1 MAVPADYKHE
11 IEILEREVLQ
21 NKPSD
26 VLQFCANHFLRRLES
41 QRHEFLLGAQH
52 STNKTMAENNFPGS
66 NPFHHTQQP
75 GMQRLEEEDEMD
87 TFASPTAASFPNTAM
102 NRDASPFG
110 NSDPFAANAN
120 PFGANNNTNNNNNA
134 ASSPFAQSQGHD
146 PSAQQQ
152 GGESFGGFN
161 FGFGGAQSTGGRSMS
176 HSVGSSRQQLDVP
189 QNFPN
194 NYNMGRRVSVSA
206 EVLAP
211 SGSDDSDWKPPTYP
225 KTQEQLGRLRTSVS
239 RNFLFSHLDDD
250 QTEQVLGAL
259 QERKIPAKDV
269 KVIAQG
275 DVGDYFYVVETG
287 SFDIYVSPTGKIE
300 PGVNGM
306 GNKVASCGPGTSFGE
321 LALMYNAPR
330 AATVSSA
337 EPSVI
342 WQLDRITFRR
352 ILMDSAFQR
361 RRMYESFLDSVPLLS
376 TLTPYERS
384 KIADAL
390 ETQKMP
396 AGSTIIREGDVG
408 DHFYMLESGTAAVYK
423 SGIENSVKTYNK
435 GDYFGELALLDD
447 KPRAASVIAETEVKV
462 AMLGKNGFQRL
473 LGPVESMMRRD
484 DPTKR
489 GSIKPSSGGPFSDNM
504 DPFSSS

>member
-1 MAVPADYKHE
+1 MALPADYKHE
-11 IEILEREVLQ
+11 IETLEREVLQ
-21 NKPSD
+21 NKPTD

-52 STNKTMAENNFPGS
+52 STKTMAENNFPGS
-66 NPFHHTQQP
+66 NPFHHVQQP

-87 TFASPTAASFPNTAM
+87 TFASPTAASFPNNAM
-102 NRDASPFG
+102 NRDASPF
-110 NSDPFAANAN
+110 AANAN
-120 PFGANNNTNNNNNA
+120 PFAQHND
-134 ASSPFAQSQGHD
+134 SSM
-146 PSAQQQ
+146 
-152 GGESFGGFN
+152 GGFN
-161 FGFGGAQSTGGRSMS
+161 FGFGGAQNTVASRDQNSSPGGNN
-176 HSVGSSRQQLDVP
+176 QQLDVP

-211 SGSDDSDWKPPTYP
+211 SGTDDSDWKPPTYP
-225 KTQEQLGRLRTSVS
+225 KTQEQLSRLRAAVS

-259 QERKIPAKDV
+259 QERKIPSKDI

-300 PGVNGM
+300 PGANGM

-330 AATVSSA
+330 AATVNST

-361 RRMYESFLDSVPLLS
+361 RRMYESFLDSVPLLN

-423 SGIENSVKTYNK
+423 SGVEQSLKTYNK

-447 KPRAASVIAETEVKV
+447 KPRAASVVAETEIKV

-473 LGPVESMMRRD
+473 LGPVESIMRRD
-484 DPTKR
+484 DPSKR
-489 GSIKPSSGGPFSDNM
+489 AGSAQPQSSSSAGLFDSVN
-504 DPFSSS
+504 PFSSS

>member
-1 MAVPADYKHE
+1 MALPADYKHE
-11 IEILEREVLQ
+11 IETLEREVLQ
-21 NKPSD
+21 NKPTD

-52 STNKTMAENNFPGS
+52 STKTMAENNFPGS
-66 NPFHHTQQP
+66 NPFHHVQQP

-87 TFASPTAASFPNTAM
+87 TFASPTAASFPNNAM
-102 NRDASPFG
+102 NRDASPF
-110 NSDPFAANAN
+110 AANAN
-120 PFGANNNTNNNNNA
+120 PFSNNA
-134 ASSPFAQSQGHD
+134 SSSGSPFAQSQGTD
-146 PSAQQQ
+146 PSAQHND
-152 GGESFGGFN
+152 SSMGGFN
-161 FGFGGAQSTGGRSMS
+161 FGFGGAQNTVATRDQSAGAGGNN
-176 HSVGSSRQQLDVP
+176 QQLDVP

-211 SGSDDSDWKPPTYP
+211 SGTDDSDWKPPTYP
-225 KTQEQLGRLRTSVS
+225 KTQEQLSRLRAAVS
-239 RNFLFSHLDDD
+239 RNFLFSHLDDE

-259 QERKIPAKDV
+259 QERKIPSKDI

-275 DVGDYFYVVETG
+275 DVGDYFYVVESG
-287 SFDIYVSPTGKIE
+287 SFDIYVSDTGKIE

-330 AATVSSA
+330 AATVNSTES
-337 EPSVI
+337 SVI

-361 RRMYESFLDSVPLLS
+361 RRMYESFLDSVPLLKS
-376 TLTPYERS
+376 LTAYERS

-396 AGSTIIREGDVG
+396 AGSTIIRQGDVG

-423 SGIENSVKTYNK
+423 SGTEEPLKSYNK

-447 KPRAASVIAETEVKV
+447 KPRAASVVAETDVKV

-473 LGPVESMMRRD
+473 LGPVESIMRRD
-484 DPTKR
+484 DPSKR
-489 GSIKPSSGGPFSDNM
+489 AGSTQPSSSGGLFDSVN
-504 DPFSSS
+504 PFSSS

>member
-1 MAVPADYKHE
+1 MALPADYKHE
-11 IEILEREVLQ
+11 IETLEREVLQ
-21 NKPSD
+21 NKPTD

-52 STNKTMAENNFPGS
+52 STKTMAENNFPGS
-66 NPFHHTQQP
+66 NPFHHVQQP

-87 TFASPTAASFPNTAM
+87 TFASPTAASFPNNAM
-102 NRDASPFG
+102 NRDAS
-110 NSDPFAANAN
+110 PFAANAN
-120 PFGANNNTNNNNNA
+120 PFGNNA
-134 ASSPFAQSQGHD
+134 SSSGSPFAQSQGTD
-146 PSAQQQ
+146 PSTQHND
-152 GGESFGGFN
+152 SSMVGFN
-161 FGFGGAQSTGGRSMS
+161 FGFGGAQNTVATRDQNAGAGGNS
-176 HSVGSSRQQLDVP
+176 QQLDVP

-211 SGSDDSDWKPPTYP
+211 SGTDDSDWKPPTYP
-225 KTQEQLGRLRTSVS
+225 KTQEQLSRLRAAVS
-239 RNFLFSHLDDD
+239 RNFLFSHLDDE

-259 QERKIPAKDV
+259 QERKIPSKDI

-275 DVGDYFYVVETG
+275 DVGDYFYVVESG
-287 SFDIYVSPTGKIE
+287 SFDIYVSDTGKIE

-330 AATVSSA
+330 AATVNST

-361 RRMYESFLDSVPLLS
+361 RRMYESFLDSVPLLKS
-376 TLTPYERS
+376 LTPYERS

-396 AGSTIIREGDVG
+396 AGSTIIRQGDVG

-423 SGIENSVKTYNK
+423 SGTEEPLKSYNK

-447 KPRAASVIAETEVKV
+447 KPRAASVVAETDVKV

-473 LGPVESMMRRD
+473 LGPVESIMRRD
-484 DPTKR
+484 DPSKR
-489 GSIKPSSGGPFSDNM
+489 AGSTQPSSSGGLFDSVN
-504 DPFSSS
+504 PFSSS